1 MVVTDGTD
9 SYALYI
15 YQCGSMSWHGR
26 ATVGFNAGG
35 SLFDNH
41 PLSGNSSINSL
52 ACMNYTTTMW
62 TSLIYKLTP
71 LSKLTTTPTSIIQIR
86 GITLI
91 FYYAVQP
98 YVLYTRY
105 SSYIQRV
112 NIAGGDRRTVYTGGY
127 PRALT
132 FDYR

>member
-52 ACMNYTTTMW
+52 ACVNYTTTMW
-62 TSLIYKLTP
+62 TSLVYKLTP
-71 LSKLTTTPTSIIQIR
+71 LSKLTTTPTSVAIMRHTLSFNMQFN
-86 GITLI
+86 LI
-91 FYYAVQP
+91 FYTPATHP
-98 YVLYTRY
+98 T
-105 SSYIQRV
+105 SKE
-112 NIAGGDRRTVYTGGY
+112 
-127 PRALT
+127 
-132 FDYR
+132 